1 MSFTSVILDTV
12 PEYVKTTFTDL
23 NLSQLTWS
31 RQACMNCAIIVLI
44 IVYLWYEVQAA
55 LITAKIAPIKPYL
68 HLLSSMNARPSQN
81 LADELTNICAID
93 QNDPELIALNQRA
106 ANLEKETAAIIRL
119 LRCIVGE
126 VGANAPKPLN
136 VVTRNVRPPSKQEL
150 EAIAALTSKFYK
162 KLDM

>member
-1 MSFTSVILDTV
+1 M
-12 PEYVKTTFTDL
+12 
-23 NLSQLTWS
+23 
-31 RQACMNCAIIVLI
+31 
-44 IVYLWYEVQAA
+44 QAA
-55 LITAKIAPIKPYL
+55 LITRKIAPIKPYF
-68 HLLSSMNARPSQN
+68 HLLIQMNARSPQN
-81 LADELTNICAID
+81 LAEKLTNICAID

-136 VVTRNVRPPSKQEL
+136 VVTRNVRPASKQEL